1 MRVTLVLRGVIACR
15 GYGGIRRQVE
25 WLAMGLVRLSAQA
38 ERFARSGTRRP
49 IPNAAQPLRR
59 ASAFRVLYGEAL
71 A

>member
-25 WLAMGLVRLSAQA
+25 WLALELVRLSAQA
-38 ERFARSGTRRP
+38 DHCTRSGTRRP
-49 IPNAAQPLRR
+49 IPNAVQPLRR
-59 ASAFRVLYGEAL
+59 TSAFRVLYGEAL